1 MTGHLKILAVDASAI
16 LRQSWAIV
24 KDGDQNDLVLKVIGA
39 INKFADGFDRVVLC
53 CDGPHGTSWRKLLL
67 PTYKGSRVDPG
78 ETYKELGKQTLQRLV
93 ANGAIRIAAPQYIP
107 EGITQE
113 LGKQYYAEADDV
125 IGSLCFWAATN
136 GHTVRILSCDKDMM
150 QLVDDEAGI
159 DLALTGDGMIYRE
172 RDVVASLAVAP
183 CKVPLLKALAGDASD
198 EYKPY
203 KGLGEG
209 GAAKLIALF
218 AEGPD
223 RGIADIWANIHDAGA
238 VLKNGPLAK
247 LMQDLGDEPARLALR
262 LSTILRSLPIDF
274 EHIAADP
281 HKKEPAPMAVQPAAE
296 IAQPAQAQA
305 VQAVA
310 PQSVALVR
318 RDGTTLPAYELEPK
332 TPRSLIELCERLHR
346 GGLYQNKYKNADQ
359 MLAVIMDGRTMGM
372 PANVAL
378 RSAYVV
384 YGVASWS
391 ARAMRACCMRNPNFE
406 YFRITEATMEA
417 ATAKIKRRDEPEFV
431 LRITLD
437 EAKRRGFLKPAR
449 DRDKQTKWES
459 DPKTMLIAAVERE
472 GSRIV
477 FPDSVTGLVCIDE
490 LEAHDGIIDGEV
502 M

>member
-1 MTGHLKILAVDASAI
+1 MRLKILAVDASAI

-93 ANGAIRIAAPQYIP
+93 ANGAIRLAAPQYIP

-136 GHTVRILSCDKDMM
+136 GHAVRILSCDKDMM

-183 CKVPLLKALAGDASD
+183 CKVPLLKALAGDTSD

-209 GAAKLIALF
+209 GAAKLIDAF
-218 AEGPD
+218 APGPAQ
-223 RGIADIWANIHDAGA
+223 GIGDIWAHIHDAA
-238 VLKNGPLAK
+238 ALLKNGTVAK
-247 LMQDLGDEPARLALR
+247 LMEELGPEPARNALR
-262 LSTILRSLPIDF
+262 LSTIVRSLSVNF

-281 HKKEPAPMAVQPAAE
+281 HRKEPTPAPEQTQPAE
-296 IAQPAQAQA
+296 IAQPV
-305 VQAVA
+305 VQSQQPVQQ
-310 PQSVALVR
+310 QSVALVR

-332 TPRSLIELCERLHR
+332 TPRSLVELCERLHK
-346 GGLYQNKYKNADQ
+346 GGLYQNKYKNPDQ

-391 ARAMRACCMRNPNFE
+391 ARAMRACCMRNPEFE
-406 YFRITEATMEA
+406 YFRITEATLEA
-417 ATAKIKRRDEPEFV
+417 ATAKIKRRGEPEFV

-437 EAKRRGFLKPAR
+437 EAKRRGFLRPAK
-449 DRDKQTKWES
+449 DKDKQTKWES

-490 LEAHDGIIDGEV
+490 LEAHDGIIEGEV
-502 M
+502 T

>member
-1 MTGHLKILAVDASAI
+1 MRLKILAVDASAI

-93 ANGAIRIAAPQYIP
+93 ANGAIRLAAPQYIP

-125 IGSLCFWAATN
+125 IGSLCFWAATS
-136 GHTVRILSCDKDMM
+136 GHAVRILSCDKDMM

-209 GAAKLIALF
+209 GAAKLIDAF
-218 AEGPD
+218 ASGPD
-223 RGIADIWANIHDAGA
+223 QGIGDIWANIHDAA
-238 VLKNGPLAK
+238 AIVKNGPLAK

-262 LSTILRSLPIDF
+262 LSTILRSLPINF
-274 EHIAADP
+274 AHIAADP
-281 HKKEPAPMAVQPAAE
+281 HKKEPAPMVEQPATE
-296 IAQPAQAQA
+296 I
-305 VQAVA
+305 VA
-310 PQSVALVR
+310 PTQLVR
-318 RDGTTLPAYELEPK
+318 RDNSTLTPYALEPQSQK
-332 TPRSLIELCERLHR
+332 GLIQLALDLHESQ
-346 GGLYQNKYKNADQ
+346 LWQHKFKNAQ
-359 MLAVIMDGRTMGM
+359 QVGAVVMAGRSRGI
-372 PANVAL
+372 PAVQSL
-378 RSAYVV
+378 EGAYVV
-384 YGVASWS
+384 HGVVSWA
-391 ARAMRACCMRNPNFE
+391 ARTLHALCLTSPDCE
-406 YFRITEATMEA
+406 YMDLTEYSMTA
-417 ATAKIKRRDEPEFV
+417 ATIV
-431 LRITLD
+431 W
-437 EAKRRGFLKPAR
+437 KRRGRPERTLRVTLEEAKLRGFVTPKS
-449 DRDKQTKWES
+449 KWAT
-459 DPKTMLIAAVERE
+459 DPKSMLIAMAERE
-472 GSRIV
+472 GARIG
-477 FPDSVTGLVCIDE
+477 FPECVAGMRCKEEMEDT
-490 LEAHDGIIDGEV
+490 GIIDGEV